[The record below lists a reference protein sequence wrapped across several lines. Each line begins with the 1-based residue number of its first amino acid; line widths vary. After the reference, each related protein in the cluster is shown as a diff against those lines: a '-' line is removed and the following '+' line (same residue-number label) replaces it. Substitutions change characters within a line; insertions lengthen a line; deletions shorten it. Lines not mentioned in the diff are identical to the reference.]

1 MSWAPKKK
9 TAPQLHFW
17 LKLPFSELRL
27 CRRAAGSRMG
37 KDGKKRRRSVGKLQT
52 RDDRP
57 QAIRARQAAAHQNT
71 SDTEQL
77 LQQQLEAY
85 HSENRSCV
93 RSS

>member
-1 MSWAPKKK
+1 
-9 TAPQLHFW
+9 
-17 LKLPFSELRL
+17 
-27 CRRAAGSRMG
+27 MG

-71 SDTEQL
+71 SDTEQR

-85 HSENRSCV
+85 HSENRSLCAELV
-93 RSS
+93 NESYERWHTVQACLPRRP